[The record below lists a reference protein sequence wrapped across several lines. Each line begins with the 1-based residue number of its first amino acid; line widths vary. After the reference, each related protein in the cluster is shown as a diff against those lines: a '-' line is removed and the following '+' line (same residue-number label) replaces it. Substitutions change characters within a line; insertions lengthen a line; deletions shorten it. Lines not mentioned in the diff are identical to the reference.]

1 MEAATGLSLFQGSDG
16 IQLNANVQCQEE
28 EEAIEDERR
37 RNEEIKN
44 LLSTAFDD
52 LSVDDDDDDY
62 DENDCNGGSNVSSFH
77 NNNNNGH
84 SLNGDS
90 SFYDN
95 QDNSDC
101 HVNKTNTYVTNN
113 QKSTMDVNRTG
124 TPNVDKNE
132 RDEFHFLSSL
142 DMSPNDN
149 NNHRIMF
156 YDTYKKQRYQH
167 TLPSIN
173 DSATEEMVSTPS
185 VDADNSDNEKYVS
198 SPHHLHCYRRTS
210 LGCKGDSPKVLSTND
225 NQNQIKTEKEQRDAY
240 IATRYNSVEQL
251 QMLYEVRLKEIQSL
265 KEELDKERKNSAL
278 LKDDLTHKMMIAEAD
293 KEGAVLSYKQ
303 TNELLAWSKN
313 KSSDLEREVTTLKQN
328 IVNLEKTR
336 SENIKELEAAR
347 GMITD
352 LQQRLAF
359 LERSD
364 GTKQT
369 ERQLENTIKSLQSK
383 HLQEVTTLNHQL
395 ENYNSKLKQKDE
407 EIKKLEDRLSDIQGK
422 LGSLIVEKSETIT
435 VLMKDLEES
444 QAQCRQLMASNIS
457 HDNLRLQQKLDDLI
471 KEKEENSKTIDSL
484 KSECNML
491 RNDLEQL
498 ESISHLGFTSASA
511 SDSVVQLGL
520 TSKNGSNGVTD
531 TTSKQQCYDS
541 NLYLSDTNNRLK
553 DELHRALLGQ
563 RTKRSEIKRL
573 QEKLDRRENQIS
585 EMKKQERVYL
595 AEVETLKSDMTKLL
609 SELKINSNSS
619 GHKNPNR
626 SDAHIQT
633 SLSFAS
639 EELESER
646 KRIDIIEKEKEA
658 LKLKLTETEKLL
670 LLAQEK
676 LVSDKETKNNYLIE
690 EEIEKMVKRQV
701 EAKEVEHRVILE
713 QKIKECNEL
722 KELYIQLRA
731 EKDSLNKQLEVEK
744 ELNHDFSNRFKHFS
758 SQIDVFK
765 NEIKVKDELLSNY
778 KTDKEQLESK
788 LNKLQN
794 SQSAD
799 RTQETI
805 SKEAECTRLKEEFI
819 SVSIQHKNEIDRL
832 KNELKISEDRLIK
845 SEKKLRADFT
855 SEINKKEKEIDILN
869 VLIQDKELKL
879 KETLDNLNKYIS
891 IKKENKNVM
900 TEENFLNCHE
910 LETKMLKDYEERLQ
924 KITEQH
930 SKDLK
935 SCEEESTKKIIAMEE
950 VHKEALRTVV
960 NQNKN
965 EMLKSEEKQRSII
978 SALKKQLIDQ
988 EHTLKANYIADLIS
1002 AEEKVKDIT
1011 VKYFAEEIKKIENR
1025 HRLELE
1031 TVARQLNSSPV
1042 ETLKSLLYDK
1052 ENEIENLKLLKPKY
1066 LEAEKKLAAL
1076 EKQIDMDRNNT
1087 AELMTRWAKEVQ
1099 DLRSE
1104 MINKQAKM
1112 EEMKEKLKKL
1122 KRAAL
1127 YFRQELI
1134 LYKQSAATAIKKQ
1147 QYKLLQ
1153 ELQDKIQHAFE
1164 LDKKNEIKL
1173 MEEKYAIKEQELRKK
1188 LNQ

>member
-805 SKEAECTRLKEEFI
+805 SKE
-819 SVSIQHKNEIDRL
+819 
-832 KNELKISEDRLIK
+832 
-845 SEKKLRADFT
+845 
-855 SEINKKEKEIDILN
+855 
-869 VLIQDKELKL
+869 LKL